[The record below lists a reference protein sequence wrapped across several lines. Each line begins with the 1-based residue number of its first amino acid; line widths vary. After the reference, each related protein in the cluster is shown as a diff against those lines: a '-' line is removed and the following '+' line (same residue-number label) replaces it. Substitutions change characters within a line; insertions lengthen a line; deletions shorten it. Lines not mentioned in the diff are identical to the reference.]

1 MLHRYIIQHFFHLGL
16 QFIQFFLIGVIR
28 KHKAKHS
35 FPFMHKPQQ
44 TATVAN
50 STIVIQEVSIR
61 PVQPYQHIRCGMK
74 RYKQSFGTLAQYPVV
89 KTGSFIGQ
97 HGFDSLKLY
106 ITAPRL
112 IQPFQQ
118 LLISDSQIIQQ
129 YVQIRINRLQTP
141 GFRFTKNP
149 HQHFAGRRYM
159 LLWQYIFRGI
169 L

>member
-28 KHKAKHS
+28 KHEAKHS

-89 KTGSFIGQ
+89 KTCSFIGQ
-97 HGFDSLKLY
+97 HGFDSLELY
-106 ITAPRL
+106 ITAPCL
-112 IQPFQQ
+112 TPAAGDPTQQ
-118 LLISDSQIIQQ
+118 KVMMFMPVIFTVMFINFPAGLVIYWLCNNILSIGQQ
-129 YVQIRINRLQTP
+129 WW
-141 GFRFTKNP
+141 
-149 HQHFAGRRYM
+149 M
-159 LLWQYIFRGI
+159 LCKA
-169 L
+169 